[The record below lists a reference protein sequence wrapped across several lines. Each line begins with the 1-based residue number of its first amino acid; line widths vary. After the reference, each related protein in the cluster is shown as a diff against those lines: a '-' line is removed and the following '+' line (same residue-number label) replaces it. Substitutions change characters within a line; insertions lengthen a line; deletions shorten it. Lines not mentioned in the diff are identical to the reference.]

1 MKSPALFLPLIAL
14 SLLVGA
20 PAMAQQSSATAA
32 TDTWKPAP
40 VPAPAA
46 TAAAAWAEPA
56 ATPLPRPE
64 PPAASD
70 TFKFKKIGPEPLQSP
85 YPASRD
91 VGKPVRPPGRDGDP
105 PVNCAMTPHD
115 PECR

>member
-1 MKSPALFLPLIAL
+1 MKNPILFLPLLVL
-14 SLLVGA
+14 SA
-20 PAMAQQSSATAA
+20 FACMPAVAQQSSATAA
-32 TDTWKPAP
+32 ADAWKPVAA
-40 VPAPAA
+40 PAPAT
-46 TAAAAWAEPA
+46 TAAEAWAEPA
-56 ATPLPRPE
+56 ATPLPRPQ
-64 PPAASD
+64 PQAASG

-115 PECR
+115 PACR